1 MKLIAGLGN
10 PDEKYENTRHNVGFM
25 VADKLAETIGAKFN
39 QSMKRAKIASVFYKG
54 EKIIIIKPQTYM
66 NLSGESVAPIAD
78 YFRIPKED
86 ILIVV
91 DDVNLSLGKLRM
103 RKSGSAGGHNGLK
116 SVILNLATEEF
127 PRLRIG
133 VGAPAADI
141 NGEKDMI
148 NHVLGRFSRDEEKT
162 VEEMT
167 EKGAEAAL
175 AFCTEGIDAAMNSFN
190 GEGKEA

>member
-39 QSMKRAKIASVFYKG
+39 QRMKRAKIASVFYKG

-148 NHVLGRFSRDEEKT
+148 NHVLGRFSRDEEKA

>member
-148 NHVLGRFSRDEEKT
+148 NHVLGRFSRDEEKA

>member
-25 VADKLAETIGAKFN
+25 VADKLAEKIGAKFN

-148 NHVLGRFSRDEEKT
+148 NHVLGRFSRDEEKA

>member
-148 NHVLGRFSRDEEKT
+148 NHVLGRFSRDEEKA

-167 EKGAEAAL
+167 EKGAAAAL

>member
-39 QSMKRAKIASVFYKG
+39 QRMKRAKIASVFYKG